1 MCASPLPCHR
11 YVAEYVS
18 NQPRCGTVMSLEDGD
33 LEPLRGQLRDMAL
46 TAKLDLAATGQ
57 GIGRQSAPQ
66 SKRSL
71 LGQWGCRLAALPIA
85 PEPVEARS

>member
-57 GIGRQSAPQ
+57 GIIGRQSVLQ
-66 SKRSL
+66 SKSSL
-71 LGQWGCRLAALPIA
+71 RIWPQQVRA
-85 PEPVEARS
+85 